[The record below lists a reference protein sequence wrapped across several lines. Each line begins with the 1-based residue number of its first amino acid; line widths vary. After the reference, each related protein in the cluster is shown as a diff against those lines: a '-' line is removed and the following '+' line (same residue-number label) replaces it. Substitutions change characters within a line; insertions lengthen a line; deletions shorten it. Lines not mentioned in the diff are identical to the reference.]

1 MNAAAEMLPDD
12 TAAALFAEPDGR
24 WAVELHFARRPDTTG
39 LRELVSH
46 IAGEQA
52 ARALTVYAVAP
63 RDWVTASLDGLRP
76 VAAGRFMLH
85 GRHDRAR
92 VAANR
97 TAIEVEAALAF
108 GTGHHGST
116 RGCLL
121 ALDALMKRRRKRPA
135 IKRKRP
141 ARKRSDRGAP
151 ILDLGTGSGVLA
163 MAAAKAFRLPVLAS
177 DIDRAA
183 VNIARANVR
192 LNRTAP
198 WIAVVHAAG
207 LMAPSLRARAPYD
220 FVFANILLAPLKL
233 LAAPIARVLAPGA
246 RVILSGLLPRQ
257 ANAAIAAYRA
267 HGLALE
273 RRIHLDGWVTLVMIR
288 PGRARIA

>member
-24 WAVELHFARRPDTTG
+24 WAVELYFARRPDTTG
-39 LRELVSH
+39 LRDLVSQ

-121 ALDALMKRRRKRPA
+121 ALDALTKRRRKRPA

-183 VNIARANVR
+183 VNIARSNVR

-273 RRIHLDGWVTLVMIR
+273 RRIHLDGWVTLVMAR
-288 PGRARIA
+288 PGASS